1 MDKKIVLFYVIFA
14 AVMIG
19 GSLAMISLWIFPRIV
34 GNARYQIKQDF
45 SLYTAEQSIPYYV
58 NHFVRK
64 NQEHIDKLHMPIF
77 QFHQH

>member
-19 GSLAMISLWIFPRIV
+19 GSLAISLWIFPKIV

-58 NHFVRK
+58 NYFVRK
-64 NQEHIDKLHMPIF
+64 NQEHLDKLHMPIF